1 MIARTKSLSSR
12 MLMAATLAT
21 LATLLL
27 ASGLARADG
36 TTLMDHDDEAEA
48 VYQAKKSGRFVPLAS
63 ALAKAS
69 LPKGSEVVN
78 VALENEHGTPVYE
91 IYYIDPGGRRLKLRV
106 DARNG
111 DRIKE
116 VGE

>member
-1 MIARTKSLSSR
+1 MIACEKSRGSR
-12 MLMAATLAT
+12 MLMAAALA
-21 LATLLL
+21 ALLL
-27 ASGLARADG
+27 GSGLARAG
-36 TTLMDHDDEAEA
+36 ETTLKDHDDEAEA
-48 VYQAKKSGRFVPLAS
+48 VYQAKKAGRFVPLAA
-63 ALAKAS
+63 ALAKAK

-111 DRIKE
+111 DRLKDH
-116 VGE
+116 GE